1 MDRAR
6 RELARAR
13 AEVKVRE
20 AWLRSEQGRGHVL
33 ARVDRLQRAALPAKA
48 ETRSLERKIRR
59 VGKRIRTVE
68 RVMERVQVAEQ
79 LGLKSVT
86 RPVTVRDPTQLLR
99 RIDATA
105 TQLLSRASPQQ
116 LQQAQ
121 QQVRSLAR
129 GIGMGFS
136 R

>member
-20 AWLRSEQGRGHVL
+20 GWLRSEKGRSYVL
-33 ARVDRLQRAALPAKA
+33 TRVDRSTKAAQPAKA
-48 ETRSLERKIRR
+48 QNRSLERKVRR
-59 VGKRIRTVE
+59 IEKRIRTVE

-79 LGLKSVT
+79 LGLKSIN
-86 RPVTVRDPTQLLR
+86 RPVTTRDPTQLLR
-99 RIDATA
+99 RVDATA
-105 TQLLSRASPQQ
+105 TQTLSRASQQQ
-116 LQQAQ
+116 LQQART
-121 QQVRSLAR
+121 QVRTIKLGR
-129 GIGMGFS
+129 GLG